1 MTGYIIH
8 PAWFYWLNV
17 VDAIGTF
24 LEVIVVFS
32 IGGTIASTIG
42 YLICHGS
49 IANFPDYS
57 DGEKA
62 RLPVWKRILKI
73 CIITAAVA
81 GVFLVFIPSKNTLI
95 EMQIARYATYE
106 NAEWTIETI
115 KAAVD
120 YIIEAINSLK

>member
-1 MTGYIIH
+1 MTGYIIN
-8 PAWFYWLNV
+8 PSWFYWLNV
-17 VDAIGTF
+17 IDTIGTF
-24 LEVIVVFS
+24 FGVIVVFS

-49 IANFPDYS
+49 IADYPDYS

-62 RLPVWKRILKI
+62 ILPVWKRILKI
-73 CIITAAVA
+73 SIITAAVA

-106 NAEWTIETI
+106 NAEWTVETI

-120 YIIEAINSLK
+120 YIVEAINSLK

>member
-1 MTGYIIH
+1 MTGYIIN
-8 PAWFYWLNV
+8 PSWFYWLNV

-24 LEVIVVFS
+24 FGAIVFVS

-42 YLICHGS
+42 YLMCLSEIK
-49 IANFPDYS
+49 NFPDWS

-106 NAEWTIETI
+106 NAELTIETI